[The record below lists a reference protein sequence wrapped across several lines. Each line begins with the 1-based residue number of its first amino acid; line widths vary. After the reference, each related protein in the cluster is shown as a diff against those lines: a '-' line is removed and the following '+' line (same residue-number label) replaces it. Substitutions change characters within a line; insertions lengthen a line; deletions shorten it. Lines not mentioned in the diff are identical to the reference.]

1 VRRII
6 ALAGLAAALIFAG
19 AAEAKVSVPSYSD
32 LPKLEP
38 QPQHAT
44 ACSRIGNFF
53 TRAHYKVIT
62 LDEDFASKVIDQYL
76 SYLDYNRSLLTSAE
90 VSSIRDNRAL
100 VLRALRSCELDYPFK
115 IYENAMKKRF
125 VKYKY
130 FLDAASG
137 NKINVTADQNIEI
150 DRRKAPFFDSEADL
164 RTEWDAEIKNE
175 YINQILSGK
184 SDEKARER
192 LVKRYSAAL
201 KKLVQTKPED
211 AFSTFE
217 NAFASAIDPHTN
229 YFSPADSE
237 NFNEDMNLSLEGIG
251 AVLTSDD
258 EYTTITE
265 IIPGSP
271 AERSKKLRAKDRI
284 VGVRQ
289 QDGTYDD
296 IIGWRLSDVVK
307 KVKGPKGTRVTL
319 EIERGD
325 GASAKTFSVELVRD
339 RVRLQ
344 DREAKGEVR
353 TAKDGAKVGV
363 ISVKSFYTNLHSDIK
378 RELDKLKSQNVSAVI
393 IDLRT
398 DGGGL
403 LPEAVDS
410 TGLFIKSGPVVVVR
424 DMTGAEAP
432 QYDSDPS
439 IAYDGPLVVMINRL
453 SASSSEIMAAALRD
467 YGRALIVGSTSFGK
481 GTVQQN
487 RPLERIYDLS
497 REPLGAIHYTIAKF
511 YRVTGGSTQLK
522 GVEPDISLPELV
534 DSAEFGERN
543 EKNALPWDSIMPVRY
558 EPYLNISAYVPAIR
572 KAHEARTAN
581 DPVFKVLDDEMA
593 RYRQLK
599 AEKYLSVNLEKRRAI
614 KKQDDEFRLK
624 AANIRLKAMGRPLL
638 KNISDLPDDFEFAD
652 VLLDEAVNIASDLAK
667 AEREHTYTAASAPV
681 FSRYA
686 PPAEESASG
695 R

>member
-1 VRRII
+1 MRRII
-6 ALAGLAAALIFAG
+6 ALAAIAAALMVVTGTAVAKT
-19 AAEAKVSVPSYSD
+19 AAPSYSD

-38 QPQHAT
+38 QPQHMT

-76 SYLDYNRSLLTSAE
+76 SYLDYNRSLLTRAE
-90 VSSIRDNRAL
+90 VDSIKSNRAL
-100 VLRALRSCELDYPFK
+100 ILRALSNCELDYPFQ
-115 IYENAMKKRF
+115 IYENVVKKRF

-130 FLDAASG
+130 FLDAASA
-137 NKINVTADQNIEI
+137 KIDASSDQKIEI
-150 DRRKAPFFDSEADL
+150 DRRKAPFFESETDL
-164 RTEWDAEIKNE
+164 RAEWNAEIKNE

-184 SDEKARER
+184 SDARARDR
-192 LVKRYSAAL
+192 LHKRYLAAL
-201 KKLVQTKPED
+201 QKLVQAKPED

-217 NAFASAIDPHTN
+217 NAFASSIDPHTN
-229 YFSPADSE
+229 YFSPSDSE
-237 NFNEDMNLSLEGIG
+237 AFNEDMNLSLEGIG

-258 EYTTITE
+258 ENTTIAQV
-265 IIPGSP
+265 IPGSP
-271 AERSKKLRAKDRI
+271 ADRSKKLHAKDRI

-289 QDGTYDD
+289 QDGSYDD

-307 KVKGPKGTRVTL
+307 KIKGPKGTKVTL
-319 EIERGD
+319 DIERGD
-325 GASAKTFSVELVRD
+325 GANAKTFSVELIRD

-344 DREAKGEVR
+344 DREAKGEVK
-353 TAKDGAKVGV
+353 TAADGTKVGV

-378 RELDKLKSQNVSAVI
+378 RELDKLATQNVAAVI

-424 DMTGAEAP
+424 DLTGAEAP
-432 QYDSDPS
+432 QYDSDPQIVYS
-439 IAYDGPLVVMINRL
+439 GPLVVMINRL

-487 RPLERIYDLS
+487 RPLERIYDFS

-511 YRVTGGSTQLK
+511 YRVNGGSTQLK
-522 GVEPDISLPELV
+522 GVEPDIALPELV

-543 EKNALPWDSIMPVRY
+543 EENALPWDRINAVRY
-558 EPYLNISAYVPAIR
+558 DPYLNISAYVPEL
-572 KAHEARTAN
+572 KQAHEQRTAN
-581 DPVFKVLDDEMA
+581 DPVFKIFDEEMA
-593 RYRQLK
+593 RYRKLK
-599 AEKYLSVNLEKRRAI
+599 AEKFLSVNLEKRRAL

-624 AANIRLKAMGRPLL
+624 AANIRLKAIGKPQIQ
-638 KNISDLPDDFEFAD
+638 KIEDLPDDFEFAD
-652 VLLDEAVNIASDLAK
+652 VLLNETVNIASDLAR
-667 AEREHTYTAASAPV
+667 AEKEHVYPAATAPV
-681 FSRYA
+681 LSRYA
-686 PPAEESASG
+686 PPSG
-695 R
+695 ITLEQ